1 MASTN
6 KCTGFDP
13 LDLAIV
19 DSVYQAAW
27 VQLVV
32 RSPALNAEELK
43 KGQQNLHQRAL
54 VFPQRLAQWISI
66 LSLRE
71 GDSELRSDEDHAA
84 AEQVSRT
91 GEFKPLRHRRI

>member
-6 KCTGFDP
+6 KCTGLYP

-32 RSPALNAEELK
+32 RSPALNAEELEK
-43 KGQQNLHQRAL
+43 RQQNLHQR
-54 VFPQRLAQWISI
+54 VLAFATPGSVDFDTLYERAIASFDQTKITP
-66 LSLRE
+66 L
-71 GDSELRSDEDHAA
+71 
-84 AEQVSRT
+84 VSRSA
-91 GEFKPLRHRRI
+91 

>member
-32 RSPALNAEELK
+32 RSPALNAEELEK
-43 KGQQNLHQRAL
+43 RQQNLHQRVLAL
-54 VFPQRLAQWISI
+54 AKPGSVDFDTLYERAIASFDQTKLTPL
-66 LSLRE
+66 
-71 GDSELRSDEDHAA
+71 
-84 AEQVSRT
+84 VSRST
-91 GEFKPLRHRRI
+91 

>member
-6 KCTGFDP
+6 KCTEFDT

-32 RSPALNAEELK
+32 RS
-43 KGQQNLHQRAL
+43 
-54 VFPQRLAQWISI
+54 
-66 LSLRE
+66 
-71 GDSELRSDEDHAA
+71 
-84 AEQVSRT
+84 
-91 GEFKPLRHRRI
+91 HRP

>member
-32 RSPALNAEELK
+32 RSPALNVEELEK
-43 KGQQNLHQRAL
+43 RQQNLYQRVLAL
-54 VFPQRLAQWISI
+54 AKPGSVDFDTLYERAIASFDQTKIT
-66 LSLRE
+66 SL
-71 GDSELRSDEDHAA
+71 
-84 AEQVSRT
+84 VSRSA
-91 GEFKPLRHRRI
+91 

>member
-32 RSPALNAEELK
+32 RSPALNAEELEK
-43 KGQQNLHQRAL
+43 RQQNLHQR
-54 VFPQRLAQWISI
+54 VLAFATPGSVDFDY
-66 LSLRE
+66 SLRE

-84 AEQVSRT
+84 GEQVSLR

>member
-32 RSPALNAEELK
+32 RSPALNAEELEK
-43 KGQQNLHQRAL
+43 RQQNLYQRVLAL
-54 VFPQRLAQWISI
+54 AKPGSVDFDTLYERAIASFDQTKITPL
-66 LSLRE
+66 
-71 GDSELRSDEDHAA
+71 
-84 AEQVSRT
+84 VSRSV
-91 GEFKPLRHRRI
+91 

>member
-32 RSPALNAEELK
+32 RSPALNAEELEK
-43 KGQQNLHQRAL
+43 RQQNLHQR
-54 VFPQRLAQWISI
+54 VLAFATPGSADFDTLYERAISSFDQTKI
-66 LSLRE
+66 TPL
-71 GDSELRSDEDHAA
+71 
-84 AEQVSRT
+84 VSRS
-91 GEFKPLRHRRI
+91 I

>member
-32 RSPALNAEELK
+32 RSPALNAEELEK
-43 KGQQNLHQRAL
+43 RQQNLRQR
-54 VFPQRLAQWISI
+54 VLAFATPGSVDFV
-66 LSLRE
+66 SLYERAIASF
-71 GDSELRSDEDHAA
+71 DQTKITPL
-84 AEQVSRT
+84 VSRST
-91 GEFKPLRHRRI
+91 

>member
-19 DSVYQAAW
+19 DSVYQAAL

-32 RSPALNAEELK
+32 RSPALNAEELEK
-43 KGQQNLHQRAL
+43 RQQNLHQR
-54 VFPQRLAQWISI
+54 VLAFAKPGSVDFDTLYERAIASSRRKI
-66 LSLRE
+66 TPL
-71 GDSELRSDEDHAA
+71 
-84 AEQVSRT
+84 VSRSA
-91 GEFKPLRHRRI
+91 

>member
-32 RSPALNAEELK
+32 RSPALNAEELEK
-43 KGQQNLHQRAL
+43 RQQNLHQRVLAFATPGL
-54 VFPQRLAQWISI
+54 VDFDF
-66 LSLRE
+66 SLRK
-71 GDSELRSDEDHAA
+71 GHSELRSDEDHAA
-84 AEQVSRT
+84 GEQVSLM